1 MINQQSK
8 SEVPMIS
15 EINFLLSLRINI
27 LFANIKIKTSIETH
41 ISYINI
47 NYKHFAGDCF
57 EMSSSAVQLNLRSL
71 RHSAWGERIYLRFI
85 PGKRHFCVDCLARFA
100 VSKAVFS
107 VDIRQES
114 HRRHRLRQ
122 RLYIRACRGQG

>member
-1 MINQQSK
+1 M
-8 SEVPMIS
+8 
-15 EINFLLSLRINI
+15 
-27 LFANIKIKTSIETH
+27 H

-47 NYKHFAGDCF
+47 NYKRFAGYCF
-57 EMSSSAVQLNLRSL
+57 EMNSSAVQLNLRFL

-107 VDIRQES
+107 VWIYGSNHIGGIDCANGYIYAPVEARLTES
-114 HRRHRLRQ
+114 ICIISSCSMTAKRSNIPG
-122 RLYIRACRGQG
+122 YIMICRASI

>member
-1 MINQQSK
+1 
-8 SEVPMIS
+8 MIS

-57 EMSSSAVQLNLRSL
+57 EMNSSAVQLNLRFL
-71 RHSAWGERIYLRFI
+71 RHSAWEERIYLRFI
-85 PGKRHFCVDCLARFA
+85 PGKRHFASI
-100 VSKAVFS
+100 VSPV
-107 VDIRQES
+107 
-114 HRRHRLRQ
+114 L
-122 RLYIRACRGQG
+122 L